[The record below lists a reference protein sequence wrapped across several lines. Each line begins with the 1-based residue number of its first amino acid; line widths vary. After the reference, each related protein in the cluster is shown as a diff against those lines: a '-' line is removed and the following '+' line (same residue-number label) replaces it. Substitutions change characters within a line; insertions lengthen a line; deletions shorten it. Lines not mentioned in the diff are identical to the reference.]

1 MNARLKTALL
11 LAMCICIVA
20 LTASACQN
28 SHSPERGSGPAPR
41 KGAPPSASVSG
52 TVTYLERIAL
62 SPGATLV
69 VQLRDVSLQDTSSIL
84 IAEQV
89 IPNPGQVPV
98 KFRVKYKRADL
109 DQRNT
114 YSISARIEESD
125 GRLAFINDAA
135 YEVITR
141 GNPSKVDMVLV
152 MVEPPPDPSSDGDGS
167 NGARPMWVEVPVPV
181 PVIGVKVIQE
191 DPEHL
196 LLVAFHQSAIEGCAR
211 PGGQGYELD
220 GSDIIVNV
228 TLMTPPPAPWGI
240 PCEEDLLEVET
251 AVHIGSTLTPGQTYR
266 VIVNGRETNT
276 FTLLEPDFPHS
287 FIDLSPIENLEVV
300 ALDIAPLQFELR
312 VVSGMPK
319 GSGCSR
325 FNGYEIRSSKPERID
340 VSVTHHAVAD
350 PLVICT
356 ADYPTVETSIPLG
369 SLGSDFEPDKEY
381 TVSVNSDATQI
392 FVAY

>member
-28 SHSPERGSGPAPR
+28 SQSPERWSGPAPR
-41 KGAPPSASVSG
+41 KGASPSASVTG
-52 TVTYLERIAL
+52 TITYRERIAL

-89 IPNPGQVPV
+89 IPNPGQVPI
-98 KFRVKYKRADL
+98 KFKVKYKRRDL
-109 DQRNT
+109 VQRNT

-125 GRLAFINDAA
+125 GRLAFINDTA

-152 MVEPPPDPSSDGDGS
+152 VVEPPPDPSGDGDGS
-167 NGARPMWVEVPVPV
+167 NGARPRWVEVPV

-191 DPEHL
+191 DPEYL

-211 PGGQGYELD
+211 PGGQGYELE
-220 GSDIIVNV
+220 GSDIIVDV

-276 FTLLEPDFPHS
+276 FNLVEPDFPHS

-300 ALDIAPLQFELR
+300 ALDIAPLRYELR

-319 GSGCSR
+319 GSACSR
-325 FNGYEIRSSKPERID
+325 FNGYEIRRAAPERID

-356 ADYPTVETSIPLG
+356 ADYPTLETSIPLG
-369 SLGSDFEPDKEY
+369 SDFELGNEY
-381 TVSVNSDATQI
+381 TVRVNSGATQI

>member
-28 SHSPERGSGPAPR
+28 SQSPERGSGPAPR
-41 KGAPPSASVSG
+41 KGASPSASVTG
-52 TVTYLERIAL
+52 TITYRERIAL

-89 IPNPGQVPV
+89 IPNPGQAPI
-98 KFRVKYKRADL
+98 KFKVKYKRRDL
-109 DQRNT
+109 VQRNT

-125 GRLAFINDAA
+125 GRLAFINDTT
-135 YEVITR
+135 YEVITG

-152 MVEPPPDPSSDGDGS
+152 VVELPPDPSGDGEGS
-167 NGARPMWVEVPVPV
+167 NGARPRWVEVPV

-191 DPEHL
+191 DPEYL

-211 PGGQGYELD
+211 PGGQGYELE

-300 ALDIAPLQFELR
+300 ALDIAPLRYELR

-319 GSGCSR
+319 GSSCSR
-325 FNGYEIRSSKPERID
+325 FNGYEIRRAEPERID
-340 VSVTHHAVAD
+340 VMVTHHAVAD

-356 ADYPTVETSIPLG
+356 ADCPTLETSIPLG
-369 SLGSDFEPDKEY
+369 SDFELGNEY
-381 TVSVNSDATQI
+381 TVRVNSDASRI
-392 FVAY
+392 FVAR